1 MSDIPKAREIIKD
14 VMGEVGHGQRVKLAE
29 ALALMSRKKY
39 KPRSSIKSQSMSK
52 SLAAQIFAH
61 HVNNPDA
68 SAAEIAVRFNVN
80 PGRVSEVI
88 AQYNATEGQNDE

>member
-14 VMGEVGHGQRVKLAE
+14 VMAQVGQSQKSQLAE
-29 ALALMSRKKY
+29 ALALMTRKKY

-68 SAAEIAVRFNVN
+68 SAAEIATLFNVN

-88 AQYNATEGQNDE
+88 AQYNATEAKQ